1 MSRLV
6 LCADDYALTD
16 GVSRAILEL
25 LASRRI
31 SATGAMTSRPGWKG
45 WAPPLM
51 VYSDVADLGV
61 HLNLTCGA
69 PLGSM
74 PTLCPDGRF
83 PALRNV
89 VQAALISAA
98 ARGEIAREIARQLAA
113 FEDAT
118 GRAPDF
124 VDGHQHVHA
133 MPAIRSL
140 LLDAV
145 ARRYAPGSLYIRDPA
160 DSIAAIRD
168 RGVAVSKALVIA
180 ALARGFGRAAQA
192 RGFPVNSGFSGVSPF
207 DPARDFASDLER
219 FVIAPGRRH
228 LMMCHPGFIDNELR
242 ALDPVVETR
251 VQEFEVLRRSALPDG
266 FQPARFSELV
276 VLPGS
281 GTGAA

>member
-45 WAPPLM
+45 WAAPLL
-51 VYSDVADLGV
+51 VYADVADLGV
-61 HLNLTCGA
+61 HLNLTCAA

-74 PTLCPDGRF
+74 PNLCREGRF
-83 PALRNV
+83 PGLRTV
-89 VQAALISAA
+89 IRAALTSAA
-98 ARGEIAREIARQLAA
+98 ARDEIAREIARQLAA

-124 VDGHQHVHA
+124 IDGHQHVHA
-133 MPAIRSL
+133 MPGVRSL

-160 DSIAAIRD
+160 DSIAAIRN
-168 RGVAVSKALVIA
+168 RGVAVPKALVIA
-180 ALARGFGRAAQA
+180 ALSRGFGSAARK
-192 RGFPVNSGFSGVSPF
+192 RGFPVNAGFSGISPF
-207 DPARDFASDLER
+207 DPARDFARDLER
-219 FVIAPGRRH
+219 FVIAPGPRH
-228 LMMCHPGFIDNELR
+228 LMMCHPGFVDDELR

-251 VQEFEVLRRSALPDG
+251 MQEFEVLRHGALPGG
-266 FQPARFSELV
+266 FQPARFSQLV
-276 VLPGS
+276 TLPG
-281 GTGAA
+281 GAAVA